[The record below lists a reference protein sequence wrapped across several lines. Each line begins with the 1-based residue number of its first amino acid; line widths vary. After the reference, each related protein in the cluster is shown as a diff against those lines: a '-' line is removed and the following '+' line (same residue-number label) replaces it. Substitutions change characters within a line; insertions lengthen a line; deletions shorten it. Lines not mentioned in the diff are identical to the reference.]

1 MNFVCLDGSLAIV
14 ELKPSKYP
22 PRKISTIQTAARER
36 IKQEF
41 GDQIILEEFPIPKSK
56 MRVDFFLPKINV
68 VVEVHGRQHF
78 EFVKHFHGTKKK
90 FLQAKVRDN
99 QKAEWCRLNDFELI
113 IWSDTDE
120 QE

>member
-1 MNFVCLDGSLAIV
+1 MDFVCLDGSMAIV

-56 MRVDFFLPKINV
+56 MRVDFFLPKINI
-68 VVEVHGRQHF
+68 VVEVL
-78 EFVKHFHGTKKK
+78 VPS
-90 FLQAKVRDN
+90 
-99 QKAEWCRLNDFELI
+99 LNPLYALPNEASTFIEPELTSLISEAI
-113 IWSDTDE
+113 IPLYSIPICLINS
-120 QE
+120 